1 MEDNEKGKRYTT
13 LDDVVKHVGV
23 DNAPIEVE
31 VLNDVEFLRVRETLS
46 RIGVVKTNA
55 EDGTKMLYQAC
66 NILFKQGK
74 YYIVHF
80 KHMFLLDGA
89 FKQTVLSEEDVHRMQ
104 YVAYLLETWGMVK
117 RTGRNRGKFVEK
129 AVIRAINYKD
139 REKYVLKQSYNMSS
153 KMKPK
158 QTLTS

>member
-1 MEDNEKGKRYTT
+1 MEEKEKSKRYTT
-13 LDDVVKHVGV
+13 LEDVVKHVGV
-23 DNAPIEVE
+23 DNAPIEIE

-46 RIGVVKTNA
+46 RIGVVKTSA
-55 EDGTKMLYQAC
+55 ENGTKTLHQTC

-104 YVAYLLETWGMVK
+104 YVAYLLETWGMVT
-117 RTGRNRGKFVEK
+117 RTGKNRGKFVEK
-129 AVIRAINYKD
+129 AVIRAINFKD
-139 REKYVLKQSYNMSS
+139 RNKYVLKQNYDMSS
-153 KMKPK
+153 KFKAN

>member
-117 RTGRNRGKFVEK
+117 RIGRNRGKFVEK

>member
-13 LDDVVKHVGV
+13 LEDVVKHVGI
-23 DNAPIEVE
+23 DNAPIEID
-31 VLNDVEFLRVRETLS
+31 VLNGVEFLRVRETLS

-55 EDGTKMLYQAC
+55 EDGTKMLYQTC

-89 FKQTVLSEEDVHRMQ
+89 FKQTVLSEEDVHRMK
-104 YVAYLLETWGMVK
+104 YVAYLLETWGMVT
-117 RTGRNRGKFVEK
+117 RTGRNRGTFVEK
-129 AVIRAINYKD
+129 AVIRAINFKD

-153 KMKPK
+153 KIKAN